1 MYIRRQN
8 VCCKI
13 KSGDFCPYPENY
25 RSQRIVTNV
34 QGYVLTHACHARHL
48 HVICLYTTWLFI
60 IDKTFSMKIILLFFF
75 LGDKTMGLRKM
86 ALAHTS
92 GAAGFVSRE
101 GSYGR
106 NRRQNCSIRQK
117 SQKTVRY
124 QVRIHTIHSYLSHI
138 IARTS

>member
-1 MYIRRQN
+1 MH
-8 VCCKI
+8 VM
-13 KSGDFCPYPENY
+13 
-25 RSQRIVTNV
+25 
-34 QGYVLTHACHARHL
+34 

-138 IARTS
+138 IARTSLNTRKIYYCYKELSTSFFVCKIQWEYFYHLKTYDIRWKG

>member
-1 MYIRRQN
+1 MH
-8 VCCKI
+8 VM
-13 KSGDFCPYPENY
+13 
-25 RSQRIVTNV
+25 
-34 QGYVLTHACHARHL
+34 

-138 IARTS
+138 IARTSLNTRKIYYCYKELSTSFFNKIFLSSEDL